1 MLLPMSVAVSKTETV
16 CVDYLCCYV
25 IIGSLN
31 LGTVVIAFALLSSP
45 VFIRYQ
51 CLQLYVG
58 D

>member
-1 MLLPMSVAVSKTETV
+1 MLLPMSVAVSKTETA
-16 CVDYLCCYV
+16 CVDYLRCYV

-31 LGTVVIAFALLSSP
+31 LGTVVITFALLSSP